1 MFVSSLFIYACVVPF
16 LFYRASINAQKLA
29 DENHSAHLPY
39 QFWREERRTKGFD
52 HFYVA
57 HSSVKASEAGY
68 RSSMKAMRYYIDE
81 AEAKRDALL
90 VKYNKKQLY
99 DNEKKYGVKEEEETK
114 S

>member
-1 MFVSSLFIYACVVPF
+1 
-16 LFYRASINAQKLA
+16 
-29 DENHSAHLPY
+29 
-39 QFWREERRTKGFD
+39 
-52 HFYVA
+52 
-57 HSSVKASEAGY
+57 
-68 RSSMKAMRYYIDE
+68 MKAMRYYIDE